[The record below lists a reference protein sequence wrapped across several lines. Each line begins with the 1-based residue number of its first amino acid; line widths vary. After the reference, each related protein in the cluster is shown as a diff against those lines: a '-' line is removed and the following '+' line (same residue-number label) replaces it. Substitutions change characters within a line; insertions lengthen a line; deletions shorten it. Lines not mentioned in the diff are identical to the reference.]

1 MLTNLLFGKALGSK
15 LNKIKTKGLSQGAWK
30 NIIEDYRLG
39 IDFVEYVKIVRF
51 KIGNTVTQDDIW
63 HPIDAKFEKKLLN
76 LWKSR
81 HLSLLEKYNGVN
93 VLAPSKI
100 WYIGSALHVS
110 KQYIYKYFNIYVL
123 NLYGILNRSH

>member
-30 NIIEDYRLG
+30 KRKEDYRLG

-63 HPIDAKFEKKLLN
+63 HPIDAKFEKKTV
-76 LWKSR
+76 KFMEIQTFVFIR
-81 HLSLLEKYNGVN
+81 
-93 VLAPSKI
+93 KI
-100 WYIGSALHVS
+100 
-110 KQYIYKYFNIYVL
+110 
-123 NLYGILNRSH
+123 

>member
-15 LNKIKTKGLSQGAWK
+15 LNKIKTKGLSYGAWK

-63 HPIDAKFEKKLLN
+63 HPIYVKFEKKTV
-76 LWKSR
+76 KFM
-81 HLSLLEKYNGVN
+81 E
-93 VLAPSKI
+93 I
-100 WYIGSALHVS
+100 
-110 KQYIYKYFNIYVL
+110 
-123 NLYGILNRSH
+123 